1 LTGELTP
8 DASIKEDFQRL
19 IGEGVQTVGLETM
32 QSIKNRIREGI
43 IQAEIESLGLD
54 DNR

>member
-1 LTGELTP
+1 MPGLRKILSE
-8 DASIKEDFQRL
+8 L

-43 IQAEIESLGLD
+43 IQAEIEGLWL
-54 DNR
+54 RR